1 MSEEP
6 QQRTESL
13 RKMVETRDLIIKDL
27 EREIREL
34 KAMLHGTTFDKSRAL
49 FTLRRM
55 NENAQALG
63 RLAKG
68 KPKTHKGAPL
78 MDAIDEYATT
88 DKARIAASRVDLWRR
103 VKMHMAVKLRVEEK
117 DITDKDLA
125 YFVRRMG
132 VSYLIRKIHSMTTV
146 TAEHMLL
153 WANTVEAQ

>member
-1 MSEEP
+1 M
-6 QQRTESL
+6 
-13 RKMVETRDLIIKDL
+13 KIYK
-27 EREIREL
+27 
-34 KAMLHGTTFDKSRAL
+34 
-49 FTLRRM
+49 
-55 NENAQALG
+55 N
-63 RLAKG
+63 
-68 KPKTHKGAPL
+68 THKGAPL
-78 MDAIDEYATT
+78 MDAIDEYATAYE
-88 DKARIAASRVDLWRR
+88 ARNAASRTDLWRR

>member
-1 MSEEP
+1 M
-6 QQRTESL
+6 
-13 RKMVETRDLIIKDL
+13 KIYK
-27 EREIREL
+27 
-34 KAMLHGTTFDKSRAL
+34 
-49 FTLRRM
+49 
-55 NENAQALG
+55 N
-63 RLAKG
+63 
-68 KPKTHKGAPL
+68 THKGAPL
-78 MDAIDEYATT
+78 MDAIDEYAMT

-132 VSYLIRKIHSMTTV
+132 LTYLIRKIHTMTTV

>member
-1 MSEEP
+1 M
-6 QQRTESL
+6 
-13 RKMVETRDLIIKDL
+13 KIYK
-27 EREIREL
+27 
-34 KAMLHGTTFDKSRAL
+34 
-49 FTLRRM
+49 
-55 NENAQALG
+55 N
-63 RLAKG
+63 
-68 KPKTHKGAPL
+68 THKGAPL
-78 MDAIDEYATT
+78 QDAIDEYAMT

-132 VSYLIRKIHSMTTV
+132 VSYLVRKIHSMTTV